1 MSTDRARTAGQP
13 RGHRRWSAA
22 AVAVALLAAGVFG
35 SVAVVTL
42 KLKHMGEQ
50 GVQAERDLQSVV
62 TELRTQDA
70 LEWRV
75 ISGRLSPKDVRVEL
89 VESRERAK
97 ALIERASAGDPGHHV
112 NELLAAH
119 ARYGAAVDKEL
130 ALLADG
136 EAEEAEEVDE
146 AEVDPA
152 FDAAMETLQD
162 EGAEISAAAAQAR
175 TLSDAGVLLTVVLSL
190 ALTAG
195 VQNRRKRAEV
205 RREAERRSEARY
217 RALIDQS
224 SDLVMVT
231 DRAGR
236 AGYLS
241 PSAERLLRTSPGTP
255 VELTRLVHPA
265 DEPALTAALQ
275 QVTAER
281 PAALELRLP
290 SDDGQRTFELS
301 VQDLTGDPAVSGLVL
316 TGHDVTA
323 RQALQSEME
332 HRALHDTLTGLPNRA
347 LLADRFDQAL
357 RAEQRTG
364 SATGLLL
371 IDLDRFKEINDT
383 LGHHFG
389 DQLLTQ
395 IGPRLAEALRA
406 SDTVARLGGD
416 EFAVLLP
423 EVDTLPAAVGVAEKL
438 QTALARPFA
447 VDGVDL
453 DVEASIGVVLSGEH
467 GSHPA
472 ELMQRAD
479 IAMYVAKQRSLGVAV
494 YDPDTDGHSPERLAL
509 LGDLRRALSN
519 DELFLHYQPKISL
532 STGEVC
538 GAEALLRWQ
547 HPSRGLVPP
556 DAFIPLAENT
566 GLIGPLTTQVLD
578 LALAQAR
585 RWADADAPL
594 QIAVNLSARNLLDD
608 RLDTLVAQ
616 MLTRH
621 GVAPALLK
629 LEVTE
634 SAIMT
639 DPVRAKAVLERLA
652 ALGVGLSIDDFG
664 AGYTSLGQLKNLPV
678 TELKVDR
685 SFVMSMQTDTS
696 NSMIVRSVV
705 ELGHNLGL
713 TAVAEGVENTQILN
727 QLAGYTC
734 DVAQGYHL
742 SRPLTADAFDTWRA
756 SWPGLPHTPHQRA
769 FLPAARTA
777 PA

>member
-1 MSTDRARTAGQP
+1 
-13 RGHRRWSAA
+13 
-22 AVAVALLAAGVFG
+22 
-35 SVAVVTL
+35 
-42 KLKHMGEQ
+42 
-50 GVQAERDLQSVV
+50 
-62 TELRTQDA
+62 
-70 LEWRV
+70 
-75 ISGRLSPKDVRVEL
+75 
-89 VESRERAK
+89 
-97 ALIERASAGDPGHHV
+97 
-112 NELLAAH
+112 
-119 ARYGAAVDKEL
+119 
-130 ALLADG
+130 
-136 EAEEAEEVDE
+136 
-146 AEVDPA
+146 
-152 FDAAMETLQD
+152 
-162 EGAEISAAAAQAR
+162 
-175 TLSDAGVLLTVVLSL
+175 
-190 ALTAG
+190 
-195 VQNRRKRAEV
+195 
-205 RREAERRSEARY
+205 
-217 RALIDQS
+217 
-224 SDLVMVT
+224 
-231 DRAGR
+231 
-236 AGYLS
+236 
-241 PSAERLLRTSPGTP
+241 
-255 VELTRLVHPA
+255 
-265 DEPALTAALQ
+265 
-275 QVTAER
+275 
-281 PAALELRLP
+281 
-290 SDDGQRTFELS
+290 
-301 VQDLTGDPAVSGLVL
+301 
-316 TGHDVTA
+316 
-323 RQALQSEME
+323 
-332 HRALHDTLTGLPNRA
+332 
-347 LLADRFDQAL
+347 
-357 RAEQRTG
+357 
-364 SATGLLL
+364 
-371 IDLDRFKEINDT
+371 
-383 LGHHFG
+383 
-389 DQLLTQ
+389 
-395 IGPRLAEALRA
+395 
-406 SDTVARLGGD
+406 
-416 EFAVLLP
+416 
-423 EVDTLPAAVGVAEKL
+423 
-438 QTALARPFA
+438 
-447 VDGVDL
+447 
-453 DVEASIGVVLSGEH
+453 
-467 GSHPA
+467 
-472 ELMQRAD
+472 MQRAD

-616 MLTRH
+616 LLTRH

-634 SAIMT
+634 SAIMA
-639 DPVRAKAVLERLA
+639 DPVRAKALLERLA

-685 SFVMSMQTDTS
+685 SFVMTMQTDTS

>member
-1 MSTDRARTAGQP
+1 MSSAPLSAAPPTRAP
-13 RGHRRWSAA
+13 RWSAA
-22 AVAVALLAAGVFG
+22 AAVAALLTAAVFG
-35 SVAVVTL
+35 LTALVTL
-42 KLKHMGEQ
+42 NFKHLGEQ
-50 GVQAERDLQSVV
+50 AVRAERDLQGVM

-75 ISGRLSPKDVRVEL
+75 ISGRVSPEEVQEELAEARRRAEMLIVR
-89 VESRERAK
+89 AG
-97 ALIERASAGDPGHHV
+97 ASDPGHHV
-112 NELLAAH
+112 DELLAAH

-130 ALLADG
+130 VLLAAG
-136 EAEEAEEVDE
+136 EDEEAEEVDE

-152 FDAAMETLQD
+152 FDTAVEALQE
-162 EGAEISAAAAQAR
+162 EGAEMAAAAAR
-175 TLSDAGVLLTVVLSL
+175 AGRLSDAGVLLTVVLSL
-190 ALTAG
+190 ALTAL
-195 VQNRRKRAEV
+195 VQSRRRRADV

-217 RALIDQS
+217 RALVDQS
-224 SDLVMVT
+224 SDLVLVT

-241 PSAERLLRTSPGTP
+241 PSAERLLRRSGAEVQLPQ
-255 VELTRLVHPA
+255 LVLPQDA
-265 DEPALTAALQ
+265 PALTAALA
-275 QVTAER
+275 QVGPER
-281 PAALELRLP
+281 AVALEVRVP
-290 SDDGQRTFELS
+290 TSSGARTYELS
-301 VQDLTGDPAVSGLVL
+301 VQDLTGDPAVGGLVL

-323 RQALQSEME
+323 RQALQAEME
-332 HRALHDTLTGLPNRA
+332 HRALHDGLTGLPNRA

-357 RAEQRTG
+357 RADQRGGT
-364 SATGLLL
+364 ATGLLL

-395 IGPRLAEALRA
+395 IGPRLAGVLRA
-406 SDTVARLGGD
+406 GDTVARLGGD

-423 EVDTLPAAVGVAEKL
+423 EIGTLPAAVTVAEKL
-438 QTALARPFA
+438 HVALAGSFA

-467 GSHPA
+467 GAHPA

-479 IAMYVAKQRSLGVAV
+479 VAMYVAKQRSLGVSV
-494 YDPDTDGHSPERLAL
+494 YDPDADGHSPERLAL
-509 LGDLRRALSN
+509 LGDLRRALTG
-519 DELFLHYQPKISL
+519 DELVLHYQPKISL
-532 STGEVC
+532 TTGQVC

-547 HPSRGLVPP
+547 HPERGLVPP

-566 GLIGPLTTQVLD
+566 GLIGPLTERVLD

-585 RWADADAPL
+585 RWADAGTPL
-594 QIAVNLSARNLLDD
+594 QVAVNLSARNLLDD
-608 RLDTLVAQ
+608 RIAGVVAAALD
-616 MLTRH
+616 RH
-621 GVAPALLK
+621 GVPAALLK

-639 DPVRAKAVLERLA
+639 DPTRAKALLERLA
-652 ALGVGLSIDDFG
+652 GHGIALSIDDFG

-685 SFVMSMQTDTS
+685 SFVQTMATDTS
-696 NSMIVRSVV
+696 NGMIVRSVV

-713 TAVAEGVENTQILN
+713 TAVAEGVETSEILA
-727 QLAGYTC
+727 QLTGYSC

-742 SRPLTADAFDTWRA
+742 SRPLPAEAFAGWLA
-756 SWPGLPHTPHQRA
+756 GWPGLDPTPVPPTA
-769 FLPAARTA
+769 LPAART